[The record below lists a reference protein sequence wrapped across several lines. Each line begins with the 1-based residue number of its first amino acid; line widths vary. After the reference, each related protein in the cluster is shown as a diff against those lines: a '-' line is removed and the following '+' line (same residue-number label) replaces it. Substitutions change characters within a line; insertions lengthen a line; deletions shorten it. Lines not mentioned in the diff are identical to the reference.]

1 MSNPANRSLAA
12 AAAAAAVR
20 PAQATDAPQPA
31 LKVSTSIESGADK
44 SACDEGGCTP
54 LHGAVRTSR
63 DSGDASPAA
72 IVPARFGHPP
82 MKAGPLP
89 IDMMAA
95 RRVVAARR
103 ARISVARAAAGFPDE
118 SEWLTELVRPEFKS
132 FEDLVSGP
140 RCHDNPDRLHLI
152 PGLCAEI
159 LGADVGT
166 EYALTG
172 DQEFDVPFFH
182 HGDLVVDGNLD
193 VAAEFVVTGSLRV
206 SGILADSGP
215 DSAVAIGGDVRARAV
230 HTDGAMSV
238 GGDIEAEVVYGYY
251 HYRTLRAGTVRARL
265 VIDDEHRTDAV
276 IQANAYFGADH
287 YQQGYGDGVQEVL
300 RELLVDE
307 VFANDEDEEEERL
320 YRELLFERLR
330 KGEPVFRTIPAAA
343 N

>member
-1 MSNPANRSLAA
+1 MSDPVNRSLAA
-12 AAAAAAVR
+12 AAAVSA
-20 PAQATDAPQPA
+20 AQAADASRLAP
-31 LKVSTSIESGADK
+31 KVSASIESGADK
-44 SACDEGGCTP
+44 SARDEGGCTP
-54 LHGAVRTSR
+54 LHDAVRTQRGSE
-63 DSGDASPAA
+63 DVPPAA
-72 IVPARFGHPP
+72 VVPARFGHPP

-89 IDMMAA
+89 IDMVAA
-95 RRVVAARR
+95 RRVVAARQVR
-103 ARISVARAAAGFPDE
+103 MSEARAAAGVPDE

-132 FEDLVSGP
+132 FEDFVSGP
-140 RCHDNPDRLHLI
+140 RCHDDPDRLPLI

-159 LGADVGT
+159 LGDDVGT
-166 EYALTG
+166 ERALTG
-172 DQEFDVPFFH
+172 DQDLDVPFFH

-215 DSAVAIGGDVRARAV
+215 DSVVAIGGDVRARAV

-251 HYRTLRAGTVRARL
+251 HYRMLRAGTIRARL
-265 VIDDEHRTDAV
+265 VIDDEHHTDAV
-276 IQANAYFGADH
+276 VQANTYFDADH
-287 YQQGYGDGVQEVL
+287 YQQGYGKGVQEVL

-307 VFANDEDEEEERL
+307 VFANDEDEEEEHL